1 MEGEIVSLGD
11 REHLLL
17 RPDTLCGSTTPSEH
31 AMHVFNPRAEVT
43 AAKPTLRDQFE
54 VVTRTLLFAPAVRN
68 LFQEILTNALDRQFR
83 DDTMRRIEVWV
94 DCAEAGGP
102 GWVRVKNDGQGVP
115 VVFDEARGA
124 WKPTIAFSHFRSGS
138 NFVDDAGPRWTA
150 GRNGYGCKATNVFS
164 AQFRVHTADPREG
177 KQLTQHFR
185 DNMAVVP
192 DPVIK
197 PFKLKRGFTDIQFLL
212 DWSRLGG
219 FTPDVATMIRTT
231 TVYASACLT
240 KDVTLC
246 LNGVPLGVHHFRHF
260 GAAFGCSDAVAYD
273 GVKSEDGK
281 MMLWEVAAVRPG
293 DGGVKELG
301 FVNSLE
307 VSEGTHMSLALNRI
321 VTAVEETMRSRY
333 KRGADFS
340 VSPAAVRK
348 RLFLSAKLMVDSPEF
363 SSQTKERLT
372 TSSARFGFKWTP
384 SAAFMRGLG
393 ETGLIEE
400 LWEEVQAKELASA
413 RKTMAS
419 TTATGP
425 SRRMVIA
432 DKYDAATSLRTLGA
446 GRSQCSLLVTEGD
459 SARALAVA
467 GLAVLGRERYGIFAL
482 KGKPLNVRNASVD
495 AISKNKEISTL
506 LAILGL
512 TLGKP
517 VTSLAQLNYK
527 KLVIFSDQDPDGAHI
542 GGLVLNVIHALFP
555 SLLALDP
562 AFVQRFPTPLVR
574 LTDRAGAVQ
583 CFYAKA
589 SFDEWVAS
597 QAADW
602 ARRYTVKYYKGL
614 GTSTSALAREY
625 FSAYSDSLVDI
636 VWTGASDAIMA
647 QMFGQEN
654 AAARRALLTDHYDP
668 RAYVDY
674 RASSVTYSDFVLKEV
689 LPYSHYSNERN
700 IPSVLDGFKPVQRKA
715 LYTFLEGN
723 ITADVKVAQ
732 VAARVAAR
740 TMYHHGEA
748 SLVETVV
755 GMAQDHVGIS
765 NLNLLR
771 PEGQFGSRL
780 DPPSVHSA
788 ARYIFTGLDPV
799 TRALFPKADDAV
811 LTYCEDEGV
820 RIEPVVFLPVI
831 PMVLVNGA
839 FGIGTGWSTSV
850 PMFDPLALVEV
861 MRAWIRAPSS
871 ERDAVLR
878 ELCAPQTL
886 MPWFDG
892 FKGRVEYLESRG
904 VYRTH
909 GIYTEEAGRVHITEL
924 PVGTWTHAYVEDVE
938 KRLCPSPVSSIDK
951 QWTDSSVDMVL
962 HCDPGAVPTPDALNM
977 WSEVRVSN
985 MHLYN
990 ADGKLTHYRTVA
1002 DIVAEYAPRRLAL
1015 YETRRL
1021 YGVDVLQ
1028 KELDVLHAK
1037 HRFVSAVCSGELVL
1051 HRQSDESVE
1060 ASLIS
1065 LGVPR
1070 GDDGTFDYLLS
1081 MSLKSTTATRLSKLE
1096 ADMAS
1101 TSAELE
1107 RMKTVTPDSLWLAD
1121 LDAAALAIQQFR
1133 VRKAERYA
1141 SSSSSSKKEV
1151 KGGAKAK
1158 PAKKARV
1165 A

>member
-17 RPDTLCGSTTPSEH
+17 RPDTLCGSTAAAEH
-31 AMHVFNPRAEVT
+31 VMHVFTPRAEVSVP
-43 AAKPTLRDQFE
+43 KPTLRDQFD

-83 DDTMRRIEVWV
+83 DETMRRIEVWV

-164 AQFRVHTADPREG
+164 TQFKVHTADPREG

-185 DNMAVVP
+185 NNMATIADAVV
-192 DPVIK
+192 K
-197 PFKLKRGFTDIQFLL
+197 PYKLKRGFTDIQFLL

-219 FTPDVATMIRTT
+219 FTPDVADMVRTT
-231 TVYASACLT
+231 VIYASACLT
-240 KDVTLC
+240 KEVTLV
-246 LNGVPLGVHHFRHF
+246 LNGKPLGVHHFRTF
-260 GAAFGCSDAVAYD
+260 GAAFGTSAVAYD
-273 GVKSEDGK
+273 SVKSDDGK
-281 MMLWEVAAVRPG
+281 MMLWEVTAVRPS
-293 DGGVKELG
+293 DTQVKELG

-321 VTAVEETMRSRY
+321 VGAVEEVMRARY
-333 KRGADFS
+333 KRNSDFT

-348 RLFLSAKLMVDSPEF
+348 RLFIAAKLMVDSPEF

-372 TSSARFGFKWTP
+372 TTAARFGFKWTP

-393 ETGLIEE
+393 ETGLIED

-419 TTATGP
+419 TTTTGT
-425 SRRMVIA
+425 SRRMVVA
-432 DKYDAATSLRTLGA
+432 DKYDAATSLRTLGS

-467 GLAVLGRERYGIFAL
+467 GLSVLGRERYGIFAL
-482 KGKPLNVRNASVD
+482 KGKPLNVRNASVE
-495 AISKNKEISTL
+495 AIAKNKEISTL

-542 GGLVLNVIHALFP
+542 GGLVLNLIHALFP
-555 SLLALDP
+555 SLLQLDP

-574 LTDRAGAVQ
+574 VLDKAGRVQ

-589 SFDEWVAS
+589 SFDEWTGA
-597 QAADW
+597 QEGDW
-602 ARRYTVKYYKGL
+602 AKRFTIKYYKGL

-636 VWTGASDAIMA
+636 VWSGASDAIMS
-647 QMFGQEN
+647 QMFGGDN
-654 AAARRALLTDHYDP
+654 AAARRALLTEHYDP

-674 RASSVTYSDFVLKEV
+674 RAPSVTYSDFVLKEV

-715 LYTFLEGN
+715 LYTFLESN

-799 TRALFPKADDAV
+799 TRALFPKADDPV
-811 LTYCEDEGV
+811 LTYAEDEGV

-850 PMFDPLALVEV
+850 PMYNPLTLVDV
-861 MRAWIRAPSS
+861 MRAWIEAPSD
-871 ERDAVLR
+871 ERERVVKEVCAPAVL
-878 ELCAPQTL
+878 L
-886 MPWFDG
+886 PWYDG
-892 FKGRVEYLESRG
+892 FKGSVEYVEARG
-904 VYRTH
+904 VYKTH
-909 GIYTEEAGRVHITEL
+909 GIYTETDGHVRITEL
-924 PVGTWTHAYVEDVE
+924 PVGTWTHSYVEDVE
-938 KRLCPSPVSSIDK
+938 KRLCPAPVKSIDK
-951 QWTDSSVDMVL
+951 QWTDSTVDMVL
-962 HCDPGAVPTPDALNM
+962 HCEPGAVPDANALNM

-990 ADGKLTHYRTVA
+990 AEGKLTHYRCVA
-1002 DIVAEYAPRRLAL
+1002 DIVLEYAPRRLAL
-1015 YETRRL
+1015 YEARRVFTVRAL
-1021 YGVDVLQ
+1021 E
-1028 KELDVLHAK
+1028 KELELFRAK
-1037 HRFVSAVCSGELVL
+1037 YRFVSAVCTGELVL
-1051 HRQSDESVE
+1051 HRRTDEEVD
-1060 ASLIS
+1060 ALLVA
-1065 LGVPR
+1065 LGLPR
-1070 GDDGTFDYLLS
+1070 GDDGTFDYLLT
-1081 MSLKSTTATRLSKLE
+1081 MSLKSTTAARLAKLE
-1096 ADMAS
+1096 ADIV
-1101 TSAELE
+1101 TTEAEWT
-1107 RMKTVTPDSLWLAD
+1107 RMRGVTPEALWLSD
-1121 LDAAALAIQQFR
+1121 LDVAVDAIHQFR
-1133 VRKAERYA
+1133 ARKAARYA
-1141 SSSSSSKKEV
+1141 IVS
-1151 KGGAKAK
+1151 GGPSLKTKASAKA
-1158 PAKKARV
+1158 PAAKRAKITE
-1165 A
+1165 